1 MKNLRKGMKFIHK
14 ETKKYITFGK
24 KNNDGTLWFITSDK
38 QFLTL
43 TVEEVEQHYYSDSVL
58 KKKQA
63 EKRKRSAW

>member
-14 ETKKYITFGK
+14 DTKKYITFGK
-24 KNNDGTLWFITSDK
+24 KNDDGTLWFITSDK

-43 TVEEVEQHYYSDSVL
+43 TVEQVISDYYSDTQL
-58 KKKQA
+58 KKEQA